1 MRKLKSWIAPITV
14 LLLILVCFPA
24 LWAEESQKIN
34 INTAQADE
42 LMDLKGIGV
51 KKAKAIIE
59 FRENNGPF
67 KQPEDLINVP
77 GIGPKTF
84 EANKNRIIVE

>member
-1 MRKLKSWIAPITV
+1 MPKLKSWIAIITV
-14 LLLILVCFPA
+14 LLLIFVWLPA
-24 LWAEESQKIN
+24 LWAEGTQKIN
-34 INTAQADE
+34 INTASAEE
-42 LMDLKGIGV
+42 LMSLKGIGE
-51 KKAKAIIE
+51 KKAKTIIE

-67 KQPEDLINVP
+67 KRLEDFVKVP

>member
-1 MRKLKSWIAPITV
+1 MPKLKSWIAIITV
-14 LLLILVCFPA
+14 LLLIFVWLPA
-24 LWAEESQKIN
+24 LWAEGTQKIN
-34 INTAQADE
+34 INTASAEE
-42 LMDLKGIGV
+42 LMSLKGIGE
-51 KKAKAIIE
+51 KKAKTIIE

-67 KQPEDLINVP
+67 KRPEDFVKVP